1 VIKRIGDDRED
12 ARSIPECGESE
23 EEEEVQIIIQ
33 TFFAARVVARWRGPR
48 DFRVG

>member
-23 EEEEVQIIIQ
+23 EEEVQIIIQ
-33 TFFAARVVARWRGPR
+33 IFFAARVVAQQRQPR